1 MGAKMSVLNKH
12 INNKARW
19 VKGEFDDKVEAG
31 FPASQLY
38 RDTIETIAFIG
49 GKLGLATEKAMFYYF
64 SDGTKLKI
72 TSSPS
77 ISCEVI
83 E

>member
-1 MGAKMSVLNKH
+1 MLDLSKH
-12 INNKARW
+12 INNKAQW
-19 VKGEFDDKVEAG
+19 VKGEFDDKAKAG

-49 GKLGLATEKAMFYYF
+49 GKLGAATGKVMFYYF
-64 SDGTKLKI
+64 PDGTKLKI

-77 ISCEVI
+77 IKCEVI

>member
-1 MGAKMSVLNKH
+1 MLDLSEH

-31 FPASQLY
+31 FSASQLY
-38 RDTIETIAFIG
+38 RDTIETIGFVG
-49 GKLGLATEKAMFYYF
+49 GKLGAATGKVMFYYF
-64 SDGTKLKI
+64 PDGTKLKI

-77 ISCEVI
+77 ITCEVI
-83 E
+83 K

>member
-1 MGAKMSVLNKH
+1 MLDMSKH
-12 INNKARW
+12 INNKAQW
-19 VKGEFDDKVEAG
+19 VKGEFDDMVEAG

-38 RDTIETIAFIG
+38 RDTVETISFVG
-49 GKLGLATEKAMFYYF
+49 GKLGAATGKVMFYYF
-64 SDGTKLKI
+64 PDGTKLKI

>member
-1 MGAKMSVLNKH
+1 MLDMSKH
-12 INNKARW
+12 IKNKAQW

-31 FPASQLY
+31 FPAPQLY
-38 RDTIETIAFIG
+38 RDAIETIAFIG
-49 GKLGLATEKAMFYYF
+49 GKLGAATEKAMFYYF

-72 TSSPS
+72 TSLPS
-77 ISCEVI
+77 IKCEVI

>member
-1 MGAKMSVLNKH
+1 MLDMSKH
-12 INNKARW
+12 INNKAQW
-19 VKGEFDDKVEAG
+19 VKSEFDDKVEAG

-49 GKLGLATEKAMFYYF
+49 GKLGAATGKVMFYYF
-64 SDGTKLKI
+64 PDGTKLKI

-77 ISCEVI
+77 IKCEVI

>member
-1 MGAKMSVLNKH
+1 MLDMSKH
-12 INNKARW
+12 INNKAQW
-19 VKGEFDDKVEAG
+19 VKGEFDDKAKAG

-38 RDTIETIAFIG
+38 RDTIETISFVG
-49 GKLGLATEKAMFYYF
+49 GKLGAATGKVMFYYF
-64 SDGTKLKI
+64 PDGTKLKI

>member
-1 MGAKMSVLNKH
+1 MLDMSKH
-12 INNKARW
+12 IKNKAQW
-19 VKGEFDDKVEAG
+19 VKGEFDNMVEAG
-31 FPASQLY
+31 FPASQLF
-38 RDTIETIAFIG
+38 RDTIETISFVG
-49 GKLGLATEKAMFYYF
+49 GKLGAATEKAMFYYF
-64 SDGTKLKI
+64 PDGTKLKI

>member
-1 MGAKMSVLNKH
+1 MLDMSKH
-12 INNKARW
+12 IKNKAQW
-19 VKGEFDDKVEAG
+19 VKSEFYDMVEAG

-38 RDTIETIAFIG
+38 RDTVETISFVG
-49 GKLGLATEKAMFYYF
+49 GKLGAATGKVMFYYF
-64 SDGTKLKI
+64 PDGTKLKI

>member
-1 MGAKMSVLNKH
+1 MLDMSKH
-12 INNKARW
+12 IKNKARW
-19 VKGEFDDKVEAG
+19 VKSEFDDKVEAG
-31 FPASQLY
+31 FSASQLF
-38 RDTIETIAFIG
+38 RDTIETIGFVG
-49 GKLGLATEKAMFYYF
+49 GKLGAATGKVMFYYF
-64 SDGTKLKI
+64 PDGTKLKI

>member
-1 MGAKMSVLNKH
+1 MLDLSEH

-31 FPASQLY
+31 LPASQLY
-38 RDTIETIAFIG
+38 RDTIETISFVG

-64 SDGTKLKI
+64 PDGTKLKI
-72 TSSPS
+72 TSSP
-77 ISCEVI
+77 IKCEVI

>member
-1 MGAKMSVLNKH
+1 MLDMSKH
-12 INNKARW
+12 IKNKAQW
-19 VKGEFDDKVEAG
+19 VKGEFDDMVEAG

-38 RDTIETIAFIG
+38 RDAIETISFVG
-49 GKLGLATEKAMFYYF
+49 GKLGAATDKAMFYYF
-64 SDGTKLKI
+64 PDGTKLKI

-77 ISCEVI
+77 IKCEVI

>member
-1 MGAKMSVLNKH
+1 MLDMSKH
-12 INNKARW
+12 IKNKAQW
-19 VKGEFDDKVEAG
+19 VKGEFDDMAKAG
-31 FPASQLY
+31 FSASQLY

-49 GKLGLATEKAMFYYF
+49 GKLGSATEKAMFYYF

-77 ISCEVI
+77 IKCEVI

>member
-1 MGAKMSVLNKH
+1 MLDMSKH
-12 INNKARW
+12 IKNKAQW

-38 RDTIETIAFIG
+38 KDTTETIGFVG
-49 GKLGLATEKAMFYYF
+49 GKLGAATDKAMFYYF

>member
-1 MGAKMSVLNKH
+1 MLDMSKH
-12 INNKARW
+12 IKNKARW
-19 VKGEFDDKVEAG
+19 VKGEFDDMVEAG

-38 RDTIETIAFIG
+38 RDVVETISFVG

-64 SDGTKLKI
+64 PDGTKLKI

-77 ISCEVI
+77 IKCEVI

>member
-1 MGAKMSVLNKH
+1 MLDLSKH
-12 INNKARW
+12 INNKAQW
-19 VKGEFDDKVEAG
+19 VKGEFDDKAKAG

-49 GKLGLATEKAMFYYF
+49 GKLGAATGKVMFYYF
-64 SDGTKLKI
+64 PDGTKLKI

-77 ISCEVI
+77 IKCEVI
-83 E
+83 K

>member
-1 MGAKMSVLNKH
+1 MLDMSKH
-12 INNKARW
+12 INNKAQW

-38 RDTIETIAFIG
+38 RDTIETISFIG

-64 SDGTKLKI
+64 PDGTKLKI

-77 ISCEVI
+77 IKCEVI
-83 E
+83 K

>member
-1 MGAKMSVLNKH
+1 MLDMSKH
-12 INNKARW
+12 IKNKAQW
-19 VKGEFDDKVEAG
+19 VKSEFDDMVEAG

-38 RDTIETIAFIG
+38 RDTIETISFVG
-49 GKLGLATEKAMFYYF
+49 GKLGAVTGKVMFYYF
-64 SDGTKLKI
+64 PDGTKLKI

>member
-1 MGAKMSVLNKH
+1 MLDMSKH
-12 INNKARW
+12 IKNKARW

-31 FPASQLY
+31 FSASQLF
-38 RDTIETIAFIG
+38 RDTIETIGFVG
-49 GKLGLATEKAMFYYF
+49 GKLGAATGKVMFYYF
-64 SDGTKLKI
+64 PDGTKLKI

>member
-1 MGAKMSVLNKH
+1 MSVLNKH
-12 INNKARW
+12 IKNKAQW

-38 RDTIETIAFIG
+38 RDTIETISFIG

-64 SDGTKLKI
+64 PDGTKLKI

-77 ISCEVI
+77 ITCEVI
-83 E
+83 K

>member
-1 MGAKMSVLNKH
+1 MLDMSKH
-12 INNKARW
+12 INNKAQW
-19 VKGEFDDKVEAG
+19 VKGEFDDKAKAG

-38 RDTIETIAFIG
+38 RDTIETISFVG
-49 GKLGLATEKAMFYYF
+49 GKLGAATGRVMFYYF
-64 SDGTKLKI
+64 PDGTKLKI

>member
-1 MGAKMSVLNKH
+1 MFDMNKH
-12 INNKARW
+12 INNKAQW
-19 VKGEFDDKVEAG
+19 VKREFDDKVEAG

-38 RDTIETIAFIG
+38 RDTIETISFVG
-49 GKLGLATEKAMFYYF
+49 GKLGAATGKVMFYYF
-64 SDGTKLKI
+64 PDGTKLKI

>member
-1 MGAKMSVLNKH
+1 MLDMSKH
-12 INNKARW
+12 IKNKARW

-38 RDTIETIAFIG
+38 RDTIETISFVG
-49 GKLGLATEKAMFYYF
+49 GKLGSATGKVMFYYF
-64 SDGTKLKI
+64 PDGTKLKI

>member
-1 MGAKMSVLNKH
+1 MLDMSKH
-12 INNKARW
+12 IKNKAQW
-19 VKGEFDDKVEAG
+19 VKGGFDDMVEAG
-31 FPASQLY
+31 FPASQLF
-38 RDTIETIAFIG
+38 RDTIETISFVG
-49 GKLGLATEKAMFYYF
+49 GKLGAATDKAMFYYF

-72 TSSPS
+72 TSSP

>member
-1 MGAKMSVLNKH
+1 MLDLSEH

-19 VKGEFDDKVEAG
+19 VKGEFDDKAKAG
-31 FPASQLY
+31 FSASQLF

-49 GKLGLATEKAMFYYF
+49 GKLGAATGKVMFYYF
-64 SDGTKLKI
+64 PDGTKLKI

>member
-1 MGAKMSVLNKH
+1 MLDMSKH
-12 INNKARW
+12 IKNKAQW
-19 VKGEFDDKVEAG
+19 VKGEFDDMVEAG
-31 FPASQLY
+31 FPASQLF
-38 RDTIETIAFIG
+38 RDTIETISFVG
-49 GKLGLATEKAMFYYF
+49 GKLGAATEKAMFYYF

>member
-1 MGAKMSVLNKH
+1 MFILNKH
-12 INNKARW
+12 IKNKAQW
-19 VKGEFDDKVEAG
+19 VKGEFDDMAEAG
-31 FPASQLY
+31 FPASQLF
-38 RDTIETIAFIG
+38 RDTIETISFVG
-49 GKLGLATEKAMFYYF
+49 GKLGAATEKAMFYYF

-77 ISCEVI
+77 IKCEVI

>member
-1 MGAKMSVLNKH
+1 MLDMSKH
-12 INNKARW
+12 INNKAQW

-31 FPASQLY
+31 FSASQLY
-38 RDTIETIAFIG
+38 RDTIETISFVG
-49 GKLGLATEKAMFYYF
+49 GRLGLATEKVMFYYF